1 METSQLSQYILTKLE
16 TTTDE
21 DVFPYS
27 EDLITE
33 EYPVFV
39 KFYENWCSRC
49 LAMKKAFEHAATK
62 MVGRVMF
69 MEVECSSTEETTNF
83 CQKHGVDGYP
93 TLKLLGGKMKE
104 SITFDQDRSVQVPFP
119 TRLQS

>member
-1 METSQLSQYILTKLE
+1 MREIEASKLSEYVLTKLE
-16 TTTDE
+16 KSTDE

-49 LAMKKAFEHAATK
+49 LAMKKAFESAATR

-69 MEVECSSTEETTNF
+69 MEVECSSTEVTTNF
-83 CQKHGVDGYP
+83 CQKHGIDGYP
-93 TLKLLGGKMKE
+93 TLKVMGGKIKE
-104 SITFDQDRSVQVPFP
+104 AITFDRDRSVQVHDHP
-119 TRLQS
+119 